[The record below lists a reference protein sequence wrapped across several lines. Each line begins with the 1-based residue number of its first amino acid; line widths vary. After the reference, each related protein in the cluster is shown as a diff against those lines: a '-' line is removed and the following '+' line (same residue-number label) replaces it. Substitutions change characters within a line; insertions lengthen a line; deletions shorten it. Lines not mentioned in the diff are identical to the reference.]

1 MKKIINILILIALI
15 AILVVQLKSNK
26 NVAVNRVYHYDKTQS
41 IVVKALKINA
51 TTLNEAYEFTGTFD
65 AQKEAKVN
73 ADIQGK
79 IVKYYVDKGSKVKK
93 GQSLVKLDDALLQ
106 LQLQAVNVKIEG
118 LEADRN
124 RYQILT
130 DADAIQGIK
139 LEKTLMGLKA
149 AKIQK
154 KTLQTQIGKTTIKA
168 PFTGVVTMKTSEVGS
183 FAAPGMPLVILTD
196 ISNLKFKVNVA
207 ESDLNLFTLNQ
218 TYKIQSDVYPE
229 LEIEGVVTAV
239 GSKGNMGNSFPVELA
254 IKNNKG
260 QKIKSKMF
268 GKVVLNNTNQDNVIV
283 IPSSS
288 IVGSDIEPKVY
299 VIVNQ
304 KAVLK
309 SISIAKR
316 LNNKVIVS
324 GGLKATD
331 QIITSGFINL
341 FEGANVTVK

>member
-1 MKKIINILILIALI
+1 MKKIINILILISLV
-15 AILVVQLKSNK
+15 AIVVLQLKSNK
-26 NVAVNRVYHYDKTQS
+26 NVAVNRVYHYDKEQA
-41 IVVKALKINA
+41 ILVNALKVN
-51 TTLNEAYEFTGTFD
+51 TEALDAQYEFTGTFD
-65 AQKEAKVN
+65 AKKESKVN
-73 ADIQGK
+73 SDIQGK
-79 IVKYYVDKGSKVKK
+79 IINYYVDKGSRVNK
-93 GQSLVKLDDALLQ
+93 GQPLVKLDDALLQ
-106 LQLQAVNVKIEG
+106 LQLQAINVKIEG

-168 PFTGVVTMKTSEVGS
+168 PFAGVVTMKTSEVGS

-196 ISNLKFKVNVA
+196 ISGLKFKVNVT
-207 ESDLNLFTLNQ
+207 ENDLGLFALNQ
-218 TYKIQSDVYPE
+218 TYKIQSDTYPE

-239 GSKGNMGNSFPVELA
+239 GSKGNMGNSFPIEFA
-254 IKNNKG
+254 IKTNKD

-268 GKVVLNNTNQDNVIV
+268 GKVMLDNANQHHVIT

-288 IVGSDIEPKVY
+288 IIGSDIEPNVY
-299 VIVNQ
+299 VIRNG
-304 KAVLK
+304 KATLK
-309 SISIAKR
+309 PITVGKR
-316 LNNKVIVS
+316 LQNKVVVTS
-324 GGLKATD
+324 GLTAGN

-341 FEGANVTVK
+341 FEGANVTVR

>member
-51 TTLNEAYEFTGTFD
+51 TSLNEAYEFTGTFD

-106 LQLQAVNVKIEG
+106 LQLQAINVKIEG
-118 LEADRN
+118 LEADRK
-124 RYQILT
+124 RYQVLT
-130 DADAIQGIK
+130 DADAIQGVK
-139 LEKTLMGLKA
+139 LEKTLMGLKG

-268 GKVVLNNTNQDNVIV
+268 GKVVLDNTNQDNVIV